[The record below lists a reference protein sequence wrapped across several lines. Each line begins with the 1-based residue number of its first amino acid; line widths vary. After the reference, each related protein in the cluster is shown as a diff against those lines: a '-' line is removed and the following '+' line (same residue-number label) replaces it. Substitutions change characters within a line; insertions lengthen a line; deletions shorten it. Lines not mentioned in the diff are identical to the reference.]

1 MPVRFLT
8 DEQRRQYARFT
19 GNPSSD
25 EFARYFHLD
34 EADRKIIGNLRGYHN
49 RLGFALTLC
58 VARFI
63 GIFPDQE
70 AGIPKSVLAR
80 LRRQLDIEADVA
92 LDDYFAGSQRTRH
105 LALIREKYG
114 FSDFTEN
121 GRARLR
127 LTRWL
132 YTLCWSGDDRPA
144 PLIGRAVSWLV
155 ANKVL
160 LPGVTTLE
168 RFVGRICDRA
178 HRRLWRKLIDEL
190 TEDQR
195 ARIDLLFTG
204 AETADFNK
212 LDVLRA
218 PPRRRSQSE
227 FLRHLDRLDA
237 IRAFD
242 LRPVP
247 PKGVPAAVIERLA
260 RVARIGRPSAILA
273 LAEPRRTATVAALF
287 YTLEAAAQ
295 DDAIELAEALL
306 IDMIKTAEAAEEKA
320 RLRSLRDL
328 DAAALLLAGMSQMV
342 LDDDELPLNAW
353 REALFKKLPRSEIE
367 AAQARIEAIAK
378 PKDTEPYIEL
388 RKRWRTARR
397 LFLNVATRIET
408 DASPNGDTVQKAID
422 YLKGK
427 AHWSGDHLRDAP
439 TEAIPKSWR
448 RHVLDNEGKVVDAKA
463 YVFSIIDAWRAAIK
477 RRDVFAQ
484 PGARYGDP
492 RRGLLDG
499 VAWQSSQSM
508 ICRTLNRSLDAN
520 AEIDALGQLLD
531 AAYRNVAARVAD
543 NPDLR
548 IEHVDGAPQIVVSP
562 LDKLDEPASL
572 KALRREVQRRLPKV
586 DLPDA
591 LLEIMQRTKF
601 AQAFTHLSERQARVE
616 NFDAS
621 LGAVLVAKACNI
633 GFEPLIRPGIPAL
646 SRDRLSWLSQNFI
659 RAETIAAANAR
670 IVAAHNALP
679 IVKLWGTG
687 DVVSADGMRFEA
699 PADAI
704 HAGPNPKYYLERG
717 VTWYNML
724 SDQFSGLNASVVAG
738 TLRDSLV
745 ILALLLEQET
755 ELEPMEVMT
764 DTAAYSDAVSA
775 CSGCSAISSARASL
789 TLAAP
794 ASGASTKP
802 PTTVPSTVSPSVKS
816 LSLGAISENDDRSD
830 ICRSVGSRSE

>member
-1 MPVRFLT
+1 M
-8 DEQRRQYARFT
+8 A
-19 GNPSSD
+19 
-25 EFARYFHLD
+25 
-34 EADRKIIGNLRGYHN
+34 
-49 RLGFALTLC
+49 
-58 VARFI
+58 
-63 GIFPDQE
+63 
-70 AGIPKSVLAR
+70 
-80 LRRQLDIEADVA
+80 
-92 LDDYFAGSQRTRH
+92 
-105 LALIREKYG
+105 
-114 FSDFTEN
+114 
-121 GRARLR
+121 
-127 LTRWL
+127 
-132 YTLCWSGDDRPA
+132 
-144 PLIGRAVSWLV
+144 
-155 ANKVL
+155 
-160 LPGVTTLE
+160 
-168 RFVGRICDRA
+168 
-178 HRRLWRKLIDEL
+178 
-190 TEDQR
+190 
-195 ARIDLLFTG
+195 
-204 AETADFNK
+204 
-212 LDVLRA
+212 
-218 PPRRRSQSE
+218 
-227 FLRHLDRLDA
+227 
-237 IRAFD
+237 
-242 LRPVP
+242 
-247 PKGVPAAVIERLA
+247 
-260 RVARIGRPSAILA
+260 
-273 LAEPRRTATVAALF
+273 
-287 YTLEAAAQ
+287 
-295 DDAIELAEALL
+295 
-306 IDMIKTAEAAEEKA
+306 
-320 RLRSLRDL
+320 
-328 DAAALLLAGMSQMV
+328 
-342 LDDDELPLNAW
+342 
-353 REALFKKLPRSEIE
+353 
-367 AAQARIEAIAK
+367 
-378 PKDTEPYIEL
+378 
-388 RKRWRTARR
+388 
-397 LFLNVATRIET
+397 
-408 DASPNGDTVQKAID
+408 DTVQKAID

-764 DTAAYSDAVSA
+764 DTAAYSDAV
-775 CSGCSAISSARASL
+775 RPV
-789 TLAAP
+789 LAARLSVQP
-794 ASGASTKP
+794 AP
-802 PTTVPSTVSPSVKS
+802 
-816 LSLGAISENDDRSD
+816 R
-830 ICRSVGSRSE
+830 